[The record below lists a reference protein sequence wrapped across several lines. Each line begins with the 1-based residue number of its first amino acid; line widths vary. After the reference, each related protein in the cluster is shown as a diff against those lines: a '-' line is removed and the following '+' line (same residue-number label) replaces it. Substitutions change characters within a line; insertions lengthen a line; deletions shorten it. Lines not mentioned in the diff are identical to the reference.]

1 MPGLCDLDFSSVFF
15 GCLLR
20 SRCLEFGKISTLIC
34 SGKAFGLLLVVLL
47 REAAA
52 VRGCHCLPGGP
63 GSLTLADSHL
73 IHYNRDKAR
82 V

>member
-34 SGKAFGLLLVVLL
+34 SGKAFGLPLVVLL

>member
-15 GCLLR
+15 ECLLR

-34 SGKAFGLLLVVLL
+34 SGKAFGLSLVLL
-47 REAAA
+47 REAVAL
-52 VRGCHCLPGGP
+52 RGCHCLPSGP
-63 GSLTLADSHL
+63 GSLTLTDGHL